1 MDETFALYSFYEC
14 KPTVT
19 ICRSPVVERTGK
31 HLDDVQRAVVEGTW
45 ERQTYDDIAQKCYV
59 TKNHVGDVGAEL
71 WQLLSEILGEDI
83 KKTNFRSSLER
94 VYIESSD
101 NSNIYHI
108 NGSNNNFCPTQISNQ
123 LSPINK
129 LKQSDINTQST
140 SHYRDLTV
148 APQIINFYARQSE
161 IQTLSNSILNQNTR
175 LTSVLGLSGIGKTTL
190 VKRFVDLNLQQFEVI
205 IWIGLKFPKSLELV
219 VNDLLNACKQ
229 EAKETIDDKLKQ
241 LLDVFRDKKC
251 LIILD
256 DVHNIFISGQF
267 AGQYKS
273 EYQDYQNFFTMITE
287 TEHQSNVILISQEQC
302 AEMECLDEELYPIK
316 CLELS
321 DLDDMAILKCTGLK
335 DEDSWLKLINLYEGN
350 PGYLKSIAMA
360 IKKIFDGNV
369 AEFLAENSLI
379 ITKDM
384 QYNFHQLFN
393 RLSPREQ
400 QLVLELS
407 KFDRPVSR
415 EYLRESLDLSSMD
428 LINGLQS
435 LQQRYLV
442 RKIKEDKI
450 LFKLS
455 SVFQEYV
462 KNCCQD

>member
-1 MDETFALYSFYEC
+1 MNVNQVLQFVDRL
-14 KPTVT
+14 
-19 ICRSPVVERTGK
+19 VVERTGK

-83 KKTNFRSSLER
+83 KKTNFRSNLER
-94 VYIESSD
+94 VYIESSQ
-101 NSNIYHI
+101 NICIGTNH
-108 NGSNNNFCPTQISNQ
+108 NFNFSSQILNQ
-123 LSPINK
+123 PNK
-129 LKQSDINTQST
+129 KHQESDINTQLS
-140 SHYRDLTV
+140 SHRDLTV
-148 APQIINFYARQSE
+148 APHIINFYARESE
-161 IQTLSNSILNQNTR
+161 LKTLSNWILNQNSR

-190 VKRFVDLNLQQFEVI
+190 VKRFVDLNLQQFQVI
-205 IWIGLKFPKSLELV
+205 IWRSLKFPKPLELV

-241 LLDVFRDKKC
+241 LLDVLTDKKC

-256 DVHNIFISGQF
+256 DVHNIFATAQL

-273 EYQDYQNFFTMITE
+273 EYQDYKNLFAMIAE

-302 AEMECLDEELYPIK
+302 AEMDCLDEELYPIK

-321 DLDDMAILKCTGLK
+321 DLDDVEILKGTGLK

-350 PGYLKSIAMA
+350 PVYLKSIAIL
-360 IKKIFDGNV
+360 IKKIFDGEV
-369 AEFLAENSLI
+369 GEFLAENSLI

-393 RLSPREQ
+393 RISPREQ
-400 QLVLELS
+400 QVVLELS
-407 KFDRPVSR
+407 KFDLPVSR
-415 EYLRESLDLSSMD
+415 EYLRQSLDLSSMD

-442 RKIKEDKI
+442 TKIKEDKI

-462 KNCCQD
+462 KNCYLNLQP

>member
-1 MDETFALYSFYEC
+1 MNVNQVLQFVDRL
-14 KPTVT
+14 
-19 ICRSPVVERTGK
+19 VVERTGK

-83 KKTNFRSSLER
+83 KKNNFRSSLER

-108 NGSNNNFCPTQISNQ
+108 NGSNNHFYPTQISNQ
-123 LSPINK
+123 ISPRNK
-129 LKQSDINTQST
+129 LYETEINTQST
-140 SHYRDLTV
+140 SHCDLTV
-148 APQIINFYARQSE
+148 APQIINFYARESE
-161 IQTLSNSILNQNTR
+161 LKTLSNWILNQNTR
-175 LTSVLGLSGIGKTTL
+175 LTSVLGLSGIGKTTV

-205 IWIGLKFPKSLELV
+205 IWISLKFPKPLELL

-229 EAKETIDDKLKQ
+229 EAKETIADKLKQ
-241 LLDVFRDKKC
+241 FLDVLTYKKC

-256 DVHNIFISGQF
+256 DVHNIFATAQL
-267 AGQYKS
+267 AGEYKS
-273 EYQDYQNFFTMITE
+273 EYQDYKKFFTMITE
-287 TEHQSNVILISQEQC
+287 SEHQSNVILISQEQC
-302 AEMECLDEELYPIK
+302 AEMECFDEELYPIK

-321 DLDDMAILKCTGLK
+321 DLDDVAILKGTGLK
-335 DEDSWLKLINLYEGN
+335 NEDSWLKLINLYEGN
-350 PGYLKSIAMA
+350 PVYLKSIAIL
-360 IKKIFDGNV
+360 IKKIFDGEV

-384 QYNFHQLFN
+384 QYNFNQLFN
-393 RLSPREQ
+393 RLSPIEQ
-400 QLVLELS
+400 QLVGELS
-407 KFDRPVSR
+407 KFDMPVSR
-415 EYLRESLDLSSMD
+415 EYLKQSLDLSSMD
-428 LINGLQS
+428 LINGLHS

-462 KNCCQD
+462 KNCCLNLQP

>member
-1 MDETFALYSFYEC
+1 MNVNQVLQFVDRL
-14 KPTVT
+14 
-19 ICRSPVVERTGK
+19 VVERTGK

-83 KKTNFRSSLER
+83 KKNNFRSNLER
-94 VYIESSD
+94 VYIESSQ
-101 NSNIYHI
+101 NICIGTNH
-108 NGSNNNFCPTQISNQ
+108 NFNFSSQILNQ
-123 LSPINK
+123 PNK
-129 LKQSDINTQST
+129 QHQESDINTQST
-140 SHYRDLTV
+140 SHCDLTV
-148 APQIINFYARQSE
+148 APKIINFYARESE
-161 IQTLSNSILNQNTR
+161 LKTLSNWILNQNTR
-175 LTSVLGLSGIGKTTL
+175 LISILGLSGIGKTTV
-190 VKRFVDLNLQQFEVI
+190 VKRFVDLNLQEFEVI
-205 IWIGLKFPKSLELV
+205 IWISLKSPKPLELL

-229 EAKETIDDKLKQ
+229 EAKETIADKLKQ
-241 LLDVFRDKKC
+241 FLDVLTDKKC

-256 DVHNIFISGQF
+256 DVHNIFATAQL

-287 TEHQSNVILISQEQC
+287 TEHQSNLILISQEQC

-321 DLDDMAILKCTGLK
+321 DLDDVAILKGTGLK
-335 DEDSWLKLINLYEGN
+335 DEDRWLKLINLYEGN
-350 PGYLKSIAMA
+350 PVYLKSIAIL
-360 IKKIFDGNV
+360 IKKIFDGEV
-369 AEFLAENSLI
+369 AEFLADNSLI
-379 ITKDM
+379 ITKDI
-384 QYNFHQLFN
+384 QYNFNQLFK
-393 RLSPREQ
+393 RISPREQ

-407 KFDRPVSR
+407 KFDMPVSR
-415 EYLRESLDLSSMD
+415 EYLKQSLDLSSMD

-462 KNCCQD
+462 KNCCLNLQP

>member
-1 MDETFALYSFYEC
+1 MNVNQVLQFVDRL
-14 KPTVT
+14 
-19 ICRSPVVERTGK
+19 VVERTGK

-108 NGSNNNFCPTQISNQ
+108 NGSNNHFCPTQISNQ
-123 LSPINK
+123 ISPTNK
-129 LKQSDINTQST
+129 LNESDINTQST
-140 SHYRDLTV
+140 SHHDLTV

-161 IQTLSNSILNQNTR
+161 IKTLSNSILNQNTR
-175 LTSVLGLSGIGKTTL
+175 LISVLGLSGIGKTTV
-190 VKRFVDLNLQQFEVI
+190 VKRFVDLNIQEFEVI
-205 IWIGLKFPKSLELV
+205 IWRSLKFAKSLELV
-219 VNDLLNACKQ
+219 VNDILNVCQQ

-241 LLDVFRDKKC
+241 LLGVFREKKC

-256 DVHNIFISGQF
+256 DVHNIFIPGQF

-273 EYQDYQNFFTMITE
+273 EYQDYKNFFTMITE
-287 TEHQSNVILISQEQC
+287 TEHQSNVILVSQEQC
-302 AEMECLDEELYPIK
+302 AEMECLDEELYLIK

-321 DLDDMAILKCTGLK
+321 DLDDVAILKGTGLK
-335 DEDSWLKLINLYEGN
+335 DEDSWLHLINLYEGN
-350 PGYLKSIAMA
+350 PVYLKSIAIL
-360 IKKIFDGNV
+360 IKKIFDGEV

-384 QYNFHQLFN
+384 QYNFHQLFK
-393 RLSPREQ
+393 RISPIEQ

-407 KFDRPVSR
+407 KFDMPVSR
-415 EYLRESLDLSSMD
+415 EYLKQSLDLSSMD

-462 KNCCQD
+462 KNCCLNLQP

>member
-1 MDETFALYSFYEC
+1 MNVNQLLQFVDRL
-14 KPTVT
+14 
-19 ICRSPVVERTGK
+19 VVERTGK

-45 ERQTYDDIAQKCYV
+45 ERQTYDDIAQKCHV
-59 TKNHVGDVGAEL
+59 TKNHIADVGSEL
-71 WQLLSEILGEDI
+71 WQLLSEILREDI

-101 NSNIYHI
+101 NSNNIYHI

-148 APQIINFYARQSE
+148 APQIINFYARESE
-161 IQTLSNSILNQNTR
+161 LKTLSNSILNQNTR
-175 LTSVLGLSGIGKTTL
+175 LISVLGLSGIGKTTL
-190 VKRFVDLNLQQFEVI
+190 VKRFVDLNLQEFEVI
-205 IWIGLKFPKSLELV
+205 IWKNLKFPKSLELL
-219 VNDLLNACKQ
+219 VNDLLNICQQ

-241 LLDVFRDKKC
+241 LLDVFKEKKC
-251 LIILD
+251 LIVLD
-256 DVHNIFISGQF
+256 DVHNIFFSGKF
-267 AGQYKS
+267 AGQYQA

-287 TEHQSNVILISQEQC
+287 VEHQSHIILISQEQC

-321 DLDDMAILKCTGLK
+321 DLDDVEILKGTGLK
-335 DEDSWLKLINLYEGN
+335 DEDSWLKLLNLYEGN
-350 PGYLKSIAMA
+350 PAYLKSIAMA
-360 IKKIFDGNV
+360 IKKIFDGNA
-369 AEFLAENSLI
+369 AEFLADNSLI

-384 QYNFHQLFN
+384 QYNFHHLFK
-393 RLSPREQ
+393 RISPIEQ

-407 KFDRPVSR
+407 KFDMPVSR
-415 EYLRESLDLSSMD
+415 EYLKQSLDLSSMD

-442 RKIKEDKI
+442 TKIKEDKI

-462 KNCCQD
+462 KIKEKMS

>member
-1 MDETFALYSFYEC
+1 MNVNQVLQFVDRL
-14 KPTVT
+14 
-19 ICRSPVVERTGK
+19 VVERTGK

-83 KKTNFRSSLER
+83 KKTNFRSNLER
-94 VYIESSD
+94 VYIESSQ
-101 NSNIYHI
+101 NICIGTNH
-108 NGSNNNFCPTQISNQ
+108 NFNFSSQILNQ
-123 LSPINK
+123 PNK
-129 LKQSDINTQST
+129 KHQESDINTQST
-140 SHYRDLTV
+140 SHCDLTV
-148 APQIINFYARQSE
+148 APQIINFYARESE
-161 IQTLSNSILNQNTR
+161 LKTLSNWILNQNTR

-190 VKRFVDLNLQQFEVI
+190 VKRFVDLNLQGFEVI
-205 IWIGLKFPKSLELV
+205 IWISLKFPKPLELL

-229 EAKETIDDKLKQ
+229 EAKETIADKLKQ
-241 LLDVFRDKKC
+241 FLDVLTYKKC

-256 DVHNIFISGQF
+256 DVHNIFATAQL
-267 AGQYKS
+267 AGEYKS

-287 TEHQSNVILISQEQC
+287 TEHQSNVILVSQEQC
-302 AEMECLDEELYPIK
+302 AEMECLDEELYLIK

-321 DLDDMAILKCTGLK
+321 DLDDVAILKGTGLK
-335 DEDSWLKLINLYEGN
+335 DEDRWLKLINLYEGN
-350 PGYLKSIAMA
+350 PVYLKSIAIL
-360 IKKIFDGNV
+360 IKKIFDGEV

-384 QYNFHQLFN
+384 QYNFYQLFK
-393 RLSPREQ
+393 RISPIEQ

-407 KFDRPVSR
+407 KFDMPVSR
-415 EYLRESLDLSSMD
+415 EYLKQSLDLSSMD

-442 RKIKEDKI
+442 RNIKEDKI

-462 KNCCQD
+462 KNCCLNLQP

>member
-1 MDETFALYSFYEC
+1 
-14 KPTVT
+14 
-19 ICRSPVVERTGK
+19 VVERTGK

-175 LTSVLGLSGIGKTTL
+175 LISVLGLSGIGKTTL

>member
-1 MDETFALYSFYEC
+1 
-14 KPTVT
+14 
-19 ICRSPVVERTGK
+19 VVERTGK

-175 LTSVLGLSGIGKTTL
+175 LISVLGLSGIGKTTL

-321 DLDDMAILKCTGLK
+321 DLDDMAILKSTGLK
-335 DEDSWLKLINLYEGN
+335 DEDSWLNLINLYEGN

-360 IKKIFDGNV
+360 IKKIFDGEV

-384 QYNFHQLFN
+384 QYNFHQLFK
-393 RLSPREQ
+393 RISPIEQ

-442 RKIKEDKI
+442 TKIKEDKI

-455 SVFQEYV
+455 SVFREYV